1 VGLTGISS
9 DMLPEPRACI
19 DGGVDHFA
27 LHFEPRDPDTL
38 AHAVERFDHEV
49 VRELGAWRRACV
61 NFVLRVWQP
70 A

>member
-1 VGLTGISS
+1 MGLTDISS
-9 DMLPEPRACI
+9 DMLREPRACI
-19 DGGVDHFA
+19 DGGVDHY
-27 LHFEPRDPDTL
+27 EPRDPDTL